1 MQAMELELTE
11 LWEQLCE
18 CDFKDSS
25 LQKEF
30 DKLQDFMEQEE
41 QIWQVHSLK
50 PI

>member
-1 MQAMELELTE
+1 MKQELTE
-11 LWEQLCE
+11 LRKQLCE

-30 DKLQDFMEQEE
+30 EELEDFMEQEE
-41 QIWQVHSLK
+41 QIWEVHSLK